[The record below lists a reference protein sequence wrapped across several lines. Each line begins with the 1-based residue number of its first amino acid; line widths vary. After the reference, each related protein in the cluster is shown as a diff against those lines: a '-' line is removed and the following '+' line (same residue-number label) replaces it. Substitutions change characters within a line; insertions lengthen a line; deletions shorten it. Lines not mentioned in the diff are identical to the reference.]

1 MKKYVVIGNPIDH
14 SLSPKLH
21 NFWFKKNKINA
32 VYEKKLMNLNNLPE
46 ILKDLRTGKITG
58 LNVTVPFKKDII
70 KHVDELTQV
79 ARTTQSINTIYK
91 KSDKIIGDNTD
102 AGGFGSALNYI
113 NFDAKNKTILIL
125 GAGGVVSSLIF
136 TLNKTGANIIV
147 TNRTL
152 EKANQLKKNF
162 PNIKIIEWGKKI
174 NADMVINATSIGL
187 NEEDK
192 FNIDLSNIKNKLFYD
207 VIYNLNK
214 TDFLRIG
221 EEHGNRT
228 ENGMM
233 MFLYQAKLSFK
244 IWHGINLKIDS
255 EVISF
260 LKMFKIGITGSIASG
275 KTTVAKILASDQKKI
290 FNADKIVKDIYKK
303 KSFKKLIKSKFKIKK
318 KKKTWQTR

>member
-1 MKKYVVIGNPIDH
+1 MKKFCVIGNPIDH
-14 SLSPKLH
+14 SQSPKLH

-32 VYEKKLMNLNNLPE
+32 VYEKKLMDLNNLPE

-102 AGGFGSALNYI
+102 AGGFESALNYI

-233 MFLYQAKLSFK
+233 MFLYQAQLSFK
-244 IWHGINLKIDS
+244 IWHGINLQIDS

-260 LKMFKIGITGSIASG
+260 LKN
-275 KTTVAKILASDQKKI
+275 V
-290 FNADKIVKDIYKK
+290 
-303 KSFKKLIKSKFKIKK
+303 
-318 KKKTWQTR
+318 